1 MTATGPNAAHPPR
14 HVVVLGH
21 PTPGSFNHAIAER
34 YCATVRKCGQEAT
47 IRDLYALD
55 FDPRLHTNRIPGHQ
69 TAMSADVAREIGFL
83 REAEAIILVYPIW
96 FGMPPAI
103 IKGYVDRVM
112 GAGLTPGA
120 IKDAIPDSI
129 LHHKGFGSFSSSATT
144 EIWLDEVGQM
154 ESVRR
159 AFDGYLM
166 KVFGMRDIGHVHFG
180 AVVEG
185 MSEAFAGQ
193 NLRDV
198 EDHATKICRA
208 VEEAHCAEAG
218 SAINAGHS

>member
-1 MTATGPNAAHPPR
+1 MHANGPNAVHPPR

-34 YCATVRKCGQEAT
+34 YCATVRECGQEAI

-55 FDPRLHTNRIPGHQ
+55 FDPRLHTNRIPGRQ
-69 TAMSADVAREIGFL
+69 TAMSADVAREISFL
-83 REAEAIILVYPIW
+83 READAIILVYPIW

-112 GAGLTPGA
+112 GVELTPAA

-129 LHHKGFGSFSSSATT
+129 LHDKGFGSFSSSAMT

-159 AFDGYLM
+159 AFDGYLV

-185 MSEAFAGQ
+185 LSEAFARQ
-193 NLRDV
+193 NLQDV
-198 EDHATKICRA
+198 EDHAMKICRA
-208 VEEAHCAEAG
+208 AAEAHHVEER
-218 SAINAGHS
+218 SAIDASCS